1 MDEAN
6 GRRRE
11 PKPGRMEA
19 LRDLPGEILR
29 GLTKQEINAFLF
41 EDVWPES
48 LGEKLK
54 DYIVR
59 RD

>member
-6 GRRRE
+6 GGRRE